1 LSSTAICEWVYN
13 ALVRWWPLMKP
24 GTLWQAVLDSTEYA
38 VQCGALEK
46 IPTSVEYIEE
56 QGIRF
61 QIHIVQ
67 QLERKRV
74 EGITQRQEGTNP
86 FLPYDENMFV
96 ADVSDTHICLLNKF
110 NVMEHHLLIVTREFE
125 HQETLLTKRDFAAM
139 WTCLREFA
147 GLAFYNSGT
156 VAGASQ
162 PHKHLQQVPLPL
174 GGCAEC
180 TPIDSLVAVASFDGS
195 FGRIP
200 AFSFSHVLSTVN
212 HLESATAKHAGR
224 ETEQIYLEML
234 RHVDSAEAPG
244 PYNLLATRDWMLLVP
259 RSVEYYESISVNALG
274 FAGSLLAR
282 DEREADLIRD
292 RGPLG
297 IMESVG
303 RKE

>member
-1 LSSTAICEWVYN
+1 
-13 ALVRWWPLMKP
+13 MKP
-24 GTLWQAVLDSTEYA
+24 GTLWQSILDRTERA

-46 IPTSVEYIEE
+46 IPTCVEYVEE

-61 QIHIVQ
+61 QVHIVQ

-96 ADVSDTHICLLNKF
+96 ADVSDTHVCLLNKF
-110 NVMEHHLLIVTREFE
+110 NVMEHHVLIVTREFE
-125 HQETLLTKRDFAAM
+125 DQDTLLTKSDFEAM
-139 WTCLREFA
+139 VTCLREFE

-156 VAGASQ
+156 TSGASQ

-180 TPIDSLVAVASFDGS
+180 TPIDSLVAGASFDGS
-195 FGRIP
+195 FGKIP
-200 AFSFSHVLSTVN
+200 SFNVRHVLT
-212 HLESATAKHAGR
+212 SATHLNALDPSDAAR
-224 ETEQIYLEML
+224 ETERVYLEML
-234 RHVDSAEAPG
+234 RQVDDTTSTG

-259 RSVEYYESISVNALG
+259 RSVEHFGSFSVNALG

-282 DEREADLIRD
+282 DEREAELIRQ

-297 IMESVG
+297 VLEDVG
-303 RKE
+303 RSA